1 MYEIRPAATQIRVSS
16 VYMRTFDH
24 RSRTQAYL
32 ARLLP
37 SSRRHLTLP
46 VASSTT
52 AENYM
57 RKTLA
62 VIGTSLG
69 LLLSYPVLSF
79 AESPDAVIE
88 LSGGSVAAGVGWNWG
103 TARLSSTASA
113 IRLPSPASLW

>member
-1 MYEIRPAATQIRVSS
+1 
-16 VYMRTFDH
+16 
-24 RSRTQAYL
+24 
-32 ARLLP
+32 
-37 SSRRHLTLP
+37 
-46 VASSTT
+46 
-52 AENYM
+52 M

-62 VIGTSLG
+62 VSGTSLG